1 VKLAPKPLAERI
13 RLPRFN
19 DFDIRSA
26 PMAKDP
32 RGRGGQFVEF
42 RLMLVQSWGP
52 ARNAPA
58 IPAGRSHMKA
68 ALCKSL
74 DGPSALVI
82 EDCADPVAA
91 AGQAVVRVS
100 AVGLNFAD
108 TLITR
113 GKYQYKPE
121 LPFSPGAE
129 IAGRIEAL
137 GAGVTGFKAGERV
150 MAYVTWGGA
159 AEKIAVDQ
167 SALVRVP
174 DAASDEVAAAVSV
187 TYGTAMHGLIERGDL
202 KGGETVV
209 VTGAAGGAGQAA
221 IEIAK
226 LLGARVIAVASSAEK
241 LAIAK
246 AAGADEGVLFPGT
259 DLKDAVK
266 ALTGGKGADV
276 VYDCIGGEA
285 AEPLVRALNWK
296 GRFLVVGFAAGEIPK
311 IPLNLVLLKGADIR
325 GVFWGEA
332 VRRSPEGH
340 VAHMKQVLTWVSDG
354 RLKPKVHAILPFDRI
369 TDALAILDQRS
380 ATGKVILKL

>member
-1 VKLAPKPLAERI
+1 
-13 RLPRFN
+13 
-19 DFDIRSA
+19 
-26 PMAKDP
+26 
-32 RGRGGQFVEF
+32 
-42 RLMLVQSWGP
+42 
-52 ARNAPA
+52 
-58 IPAGRSHMKA
+58 MKA

-74 DGPSALVI
+74 DGPLALVI
-82 EDCADPVAA
+82 EDCADPVAGP
-91 AGQAVVRVS
+91 GQVVVRVS

-113 GKYQYKPE
+113 GKYQYKPD

-137 GAGVTGFKAGERV
+137 GTGVTGFRAGERV

-167 SALVRVP
+167 SALVSLP
-174 DAASDEVAAAVSV
+174 DAVSDEIAAAISV
-187 TYGTAMHGLIERGDL
+187 TYGTAMHGLVERGEL
-202 KGGETVV
+202 KSGETVV

-221 IEIAK
+221 IEIAT
-226 LLGARVIAVASSAEK
+226 LMGARVIAVASSAEK

-246 AAGADEGVLFPGT
+246 AAGADDGILFPGT
-259 DLKDAVK
+259 ELKDAVK
-266 ALTGGKGADV
+266 SLTGGKGADV
-276 VYDCIGGEA
+276 VYDCIGGDA
-285 AEPLVRALNWK
+285 AEPLVRSLAWK

-311 IPLNLVLLKGADIR
+311 IPLNLLLLKGADLR

-332 VRRSPEGH
+332 VRRSPQGH
-340 VAHMKQVLTWVSDG
+340 AAHMKQILTFIAAG
-354 RLKPKVHAILPFDRI
+354 RLKPKVHAILPFDQI

>member
-1 VKLAPKPLAERI
+1 
-13 RLPRFN
+13 
-19 DFDIRSA
+19 
-26 PMAKDP
+26 
-32 RGRGGQFVEF
+32 
-42 RLMLVQSWGP
+42 
-52 ARNAPA
+52 
-58 IPAGRSHMKA
+58 MKA

-82 EDCADPVAA
+82 EDCAGPVAG

-121 LPFSPGAE
+121 LPFAPGAE
-129 IAGRIEAL
+129 VAGHIETA
-137 GAGVTGFKAGERV
+137 GAGVTGFKAGDRV

-167 SALVRVP
+167 SALVPVP
-174 DAASDEVAAAVSV
+174 DAVSDEIAAAVSV
-187 TYGTAMHGLIERGDL
+187 TYGTAMHGLIERGEL
-202 KGGETVV
+202 KSGETVV

-226 LLGARVIAVASSAEK
+226 LLDARVIAVASSTEK
-241 LAIAK
+241 LSVAK
-246 AAGADEGVLFPGT
+246 AAGADEGILYPGA

-285 AEPLVRALNWK
+285 AEPLVRALAWK

-311 IPLNLVLLKGADIR
+311 IPLNLLLLKGADLR

-332 VRRSPEGH
+332 VRRSPQGH
-340 VAHMKQVLTWVSDG
+340 AAHMKRILTWVAEGS
-354 RLKPKVHAILPFDRI
+354 LKPKVHAVLPFDRI
-369 TDALAILDQRS
+369 VDALAILDQRS